1 MSEEAYTPAQFVRS
15 LILRGYAP
23 KASAEEYV
31 KLFPKEIY
39 FESDLEEAYRYY
51 ENRSRPQ
58 DVYKEIKRPQTRS
71 DMAFFEYRL
80 AKKLNWIT
88 REIIYQTHKL
98 K

>member
-39 FESDLEEAYRYY
+39 FESEMEEAYRYY
-51 ENRSRPQ
+51 NDRPRPQ
-58 DVYKEIKRPQTRS
+58 KNYDEERRPQTRS
-71 DMAFFEYRL
+71 DMAFFEYRV
-80 AKKLNWIT
+80 AKKLNRIT
-88 REIIYQTHKL
+88 NEIIYQTHKL